1 MKQDVAVIF
10 SRATAGLLTQ
20 QDIGTAGYPRAFGE
34 PSTPPTA
41 LSTDPARP
49 PTHPLSW
56 ANPLGQ
62 VLCPILTNLRPAAL
76 IEIVPLAILNR
87 IWFGS
92 ATLGR

>member
-62 VLCPILTNLRPAAL
+62 FDAP
-76 IEIVPLAILNR
+76 
-87 IWFGS
+87 F
-92 ATLGR
+92 